1 MYRQKYTSRPV
12 WTLLLLGWVF
22 AMGACSSD
30 MTVGSFMVSPSGKM
44 VYTDTCTVHL
54 TSQVVDSL
62 VTTNT
67 GIVYC
72 GSYDDTYFGTT
83 TAIGYTCFNLNTFAS
98 SSPISTGVT
107 YPVIFDSL
115 ILSLRPA
122 KRFYGDTLQEMTIH
136 IHQLKELIEDNE
148 DEYGFCYNTS
158 SIPYEETPVVS
169 YTFNPKPRR
178 TEPVEIRLPD
188 AMGEDLL
195 EKIRNSADEV
205 STVEKFRRYFKGFA
219 LVPDEADQA
228 VLGFHAVDTMF
239 FMQLYYHTIMEYRTD
254 YTITFP
260 IHPGYQFN
268 QYRFDRT
275 GSPTEGLVDG
285 ETDLSSYATGHR
297 SFVQGLAGMYSK
309 IEFPYLNDIEKTG
322 KLSAVV
328 SAELQL
334 YPARGADGDATP
346 LPSKITLYISDEEN
360 PVIAEGETVTGTLVK
375 DPYERNTHYT
385 VGLSSFIAEELG
397 AMGVY
402 KRHLQLVLPD
412 TSLYRIVLGDHKY
425 PDARNQT
432 RLNIQY
438 MVYDPH
444 E

>member
-1 MYRQKYTSRPV
+1 MHRQTYTSRPA
-12 WTLLLLGWVF
+12 WILLLLGWVF
-22 AMGACSSD
+22 ALGACSSD
-30 MTVGSFMVSPSGKM
+30 MTVGNFMVSPSGKM

-54 TSQVVDSL
+54 TTQIVDSL

-72 GSYDDTYFGTT
+72 GTYDDPYLGTT
-83 TAIGYTCFNLNTFAS
+83 SAVGYTCFNLTTFAS

-115 ILSLRPA
+115 ILSLQPA
-122 KRFYGDTLQEMTIH
+122 RRFYGDTLQDMTIH

-148 DEYGFCYNTS
+148 DIYGYCYNTS

-169 YTFNPKPRR
+169 YTFRPHPRR
-178 TEPVEIRLPD
+178 TKPVEIRLPD

-195 EKIRNSADEV
+195 EKIRNSADEM
-205 STVEKFRRYFKGFA
+205 TTTEKFRRYFKGFA
-219 LVPDEADQA
+219 LVPDENDHA
-228 VLGFHAVDTMF
+228 VLGYHAVDTMF

-268 QYRFDRT
+268 QYQFDRT
-275 GSPTEGLVDG
+275 GTPTEGLVDS
-285 ETDLSSYATGHR
+285 ETDLFSYTTGHKA
-297 SFVQGLAGMYSK
+297 FVQGLAGMYSK

-322 KLSAVV
+322 KLSAIVN
-328 SAELQL
+328 AELRL
-334 YPARGADGDATP
+334 YPAREAASDETP
-346 LPSKITLYISDEEN
+346 LPSRITLYISDEEN

-375 DPYERNTHYT
+375 DQYERNTHYAI
-385 VGLSSFIAEELG
+385 GISSFIAEELG
-397 AMGVY
+397 AIGVY

-425 PDARNQT
+425 PDVQNQAQ
-432 RLNIQY
+432 LNIQY